1 MAKFFKSFVAAV
13 IAGAGFFAAS
23 QAGALTVQFSVP
35 GDSGSATF
43 TCPGCSSGISA
54 MVTLTLQ
61 STDGQRAWFAVTIQN
76 NSTLAGDRLV
86 SFGFDN
92 VSPNLTGASANGG
105 WDASLNKNFPGFQ
118 KVDLC
123 VWDGQNCSGGSNA
136 GVAGAG
142 GTANFRLTL
151 TFDTDRI
158 PPITFEQWVA
168 KFQGPNGSFELEG
181 NGRNGGGVPEP
192 GTLALLGLGLLGLGL
207 VRRRVA

>member
-1 MAKFFKSFVAAV
+1 MKTLKNFAAAL
-13 IAGAGFFAAS
+13 IAGAGLLAAS
-23 QAGALTVQFSVP
+23 QAGALTVTFNAV
-35 GDSGSATF
+35 GNSGSATF
-43 TCPGCSSGISA
+43 TCPACSSGINA
-54 MVTLTLQ
+54 TVTLTLASFVGNQ
-61 STDGQRAWFAVTIQN
+61 AVFNVTIVN

-92 VSPNLTGASANGG
+92 VAPTLTAASAVGG
-105 WDASLNKNFPGFQ
+105 WDATLNKTFPGFQ

-142 GTANFRLTL
+142 GTATFALTL
-151 TFDTDRI
+151 TFNTTSI

-168 KFQGPNGSFELEG
+168 KFQGPNGSFHLEG
-181 NGRNGGGVPEP
+181 NGRNGGDLPEP

-207 VRRRVA
+207 RRRRKLI